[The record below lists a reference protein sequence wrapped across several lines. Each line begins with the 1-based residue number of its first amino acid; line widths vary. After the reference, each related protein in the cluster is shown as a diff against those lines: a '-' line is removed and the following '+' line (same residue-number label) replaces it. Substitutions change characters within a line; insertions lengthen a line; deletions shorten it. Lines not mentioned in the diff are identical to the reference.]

1 MKIVTIDFANSVIE
15 NFDSGVQGE
24 HNATQIAIIPPAD
37 MPLTLSYRLAFEP
50 GGLTETLLLTDGKI
64 LYENGE
70 FFIGEKAEDIYASAA
85 KAAKRLTKPL

>member
-70 FFIGEKAEDIYASAA
+70 FKTVDAEKILAESRVALKELYV
-85 KAAKRLTKPL
+85 